1 MKTGI
6 GILFFAALMLGSAL
20 QAQDCTMYFPDN
32 IGSEREM
39 RHYDQRDRLSA
50 ITKHEILD
58 KVTSGNNT
66 QVKVRATSYD
76 EDEEEI
82 YSSDLEFYCE
92 DGVFRFDLKD
102 YLDPSTL
109 AAYEEMGI
117 EFTADNLI
125 YPANLNTG
133 DQLPDG
139 EIKMIVKS
147 GAATILT
154 MTVNISN
161 RKVEE
166 MEDITTDAGTYSCY
180 KISYDINSK
189 AGFINTSSSA
199 VEWIAD
205 GVGIVRN
212 ETFNR
217 RGKLTG
223 YTVLTNF
230 KN

>member
-6 GILFFAALMLGSAL
+6 GILLFAILMIGSAL
-20 QAQDCTMYFPDN
+20 QAQDCTMYFPEN

-50 ITKHEILD
+50 ITRHEILD
-58 KVTSGNNT
+58 KVTNGNNT
-66 QVKVRATSYD
+66 KVKVRATSYD
-76 EDEEEI
+76 EDETEI
-82 YSSDLEFYCE
+82 YSSDLELYCE

-102 YLDPSTL
+102 YLDPATL
-109 AAYEEMGI
+109 ATYEEMGI

-125 YPANLNTG
+125 YPASLNAG

-139 EIKMIVKS
+139 EIKMVVKS

-166 MEDITTDAGTYSCY
+166 MEDITTDAGTFSCY

-205 GVGIVRN
+205 GVGMVRN